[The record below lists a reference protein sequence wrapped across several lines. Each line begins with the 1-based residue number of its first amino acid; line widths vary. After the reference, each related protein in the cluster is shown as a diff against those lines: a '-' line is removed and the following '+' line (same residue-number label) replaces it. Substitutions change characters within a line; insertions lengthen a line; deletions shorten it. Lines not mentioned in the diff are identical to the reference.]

1 MCRDKIMLDYPENIK
16 HYLDSTFLKTSFEL
30 GISDDELKHEITNF
44 IVEAI
49 DYQFKCVMVRP
60 NFVTLAKE
68 LKDKRKSKINIGTVV
83 DFPLGQASCSEK
95 ISQAKKA
102 LDSGA
107 KELDFVCDYNMF
119 KRNELDYFDD
129 SIIKCTSF
137 SLKGKA
143 IVKWIIETGALSKKE
158 IKMISKRIYDLVLAN
173 FPDNISK
180 VYIKTSTGYYGGFG
194 ATIKDLK
201 LIKSVIS
208 EMPIKASGGISSF
221 ETAIEMINLGV
232 TRIGTSKAKK
242 ILEECKN

>member
-1 MCRDKIMLDYPENIK
+1 MLDYPENIK

-30 GISDDELKHEITNF
+30 DISDDELKHEITNF
-44 IVEAI
+44 IIEAI
-49 DYQFKCVMVRP
+49 DYQFKCVMIRP

-119 KRNELDYFDD
+119 KRNELDDFDD

-158 IKMISKRIYDLVLAN
+158 IKSISKRIYDLELAN

-208 EMPIKASGGISSF
+208 EMPVKASGGISSF

>member
-16 HYLDSTFLKTSFEL
+16 HYLDSTFLKTSIEL
-30 GISDDELKHEITNF
+30 DISDDELKHEITNF
-44 IVEAI
+44 IIEAI
-49 DYQFKCVMVRP
+49 DYQFKCVMIRP

-119 KRNELDYFDD
+119 KRNELDDFDD

-158 IKMISKRIYDLVLAN
+158 IKSISKRIYDLVLAN
-173 FPDNISK
+173 FADNISK

-201 LIKSVIS
+201 LIKSIIG
-208 EMPIKASGGISSF
+208 EMPVKASGGISSF
-221 ETAIEMINLGV
+221 NTAIEMINLGV

>member
-1 MCRDKIMLDYPENIK
+1 MLDYPENIK

-30 GISDDELKHEITNF
+30 DISDDELKHEITNF
-44 IVEAI
+44 IIEAI
-49 DYQFKCVMVRP
+49 DYQFKCVMIRP

-119 KRNELDYFDD
+119 KRNELDDFDD

-194 ATIKDLK
+194 ATIKDIK
-201 LIKSVIS
+201 LIKSVIG
-208 EMPIKASGGISSF
+208 EMPVKASGGISSF
-221 ETAIEMINLGV
+221 STAIEMINLGV

>member
-1 MCRDKIMLDYPENIK
+1 MLDYPENIK

-30 GISDDELKHEITNF
+30 DISDDKLKHEITNF
-44 IVEAI
+44 IIEAI
-49 DYQFKCVMVRP
+49 DYQFKCVMIRP

-119 KRNELDYFDD
+119 KRNELDDFDD

-208 EMPIKASGGISSF
+208 EMPVKASGGISSF

>member
-1 MCRDKIMLDYPENIK
+1 MCRDKIMLDYSENII

-30 GISDDELKHEITNF
+30 DISDDELKHEITNF
-44 IVEAI
+44 IIEAI
-49 DYQFKCVMVRP
+49 DYQFKCVMIRP

-102 LDSGA
+102 LDAGA

-119 KRNELDYFDD
+119 KRNELDDFDD

-158 IKMISKRIYDLVLAN
+158 IKSISKRIYDLVLAN

-208 EMPIKASGGISSF
+208 EMPVKASGGISSF
-221 ETAIEMINLGV
+221 DTAIEMINLGV
-232 TRIGTSKAKK
+232 NRIGTSKAKK

>member
-1 MCRDKIMLDYPENIK
+1 MFDYPENIK

-30 GISDDELKHEITNF
+30 DISDDELKHEITNF
-44 IVEAI
+44 IIEAI
-49 DYQFKCVMVRP
+49 DYQFKCVMIRP

-119 KRNELDYFDD
+119 KRNELDEFDD

-158 IKMISKRIYDLVLAN
+158 IKSISKRIYDLVLAN

-208 EMPIKASGGISSF
+208 EMPVKASGGISSF
-221 ETAIEMINLGV
+221 DTAIEMINLGV

>member
-1 MCRDKIMLDYPENIK
+1 MLDYPENIK

-30 GISDDELKHEITNF
+30 DISDDELKHEITNF
-44 IVEAI
+44 IIEAI
-49 DYQFKCVMVRP
+49 DYQFKCVMIRP

-119 KRNELDYFDD
+119 KRNELDDFDD

-201 LIKSVIS
+201 LIKSVIG
-208 EMPIKASGGISSF
+208 EMPVKASGGISSF
-221 ETAIEMINLGV
+221 ETVIELINLGV

>member
-16 HYLDSTFLKTSFEL
+16 HYLDATFLKTSFEL
-30 GISDDELKHEITNF
+30 DISDDELKHEITNF
-44 IVEAI
+44 IIEAI
-49 DYQFKCVMVRP
+49 DYQFKCVMIRP

-119 KRNELDYFDD
+119 KRNELDDFDD

-201 LIKSVIS
+201 LIKSIIS
-208 EMPIKASGGISSF
+208 EMPVKASGGISSF
-221 ETAIEMINLGV
+221 DTAIEMINLGV

-242 ILEECKN
+242 ILRECKN

>member
-1 MCRDKIMLDYPENIK
+1 MLDYPENIK

-30 GISDDELKHEITNF
+30 DISDDELKHEITNF
-44 IVEAI
+44 IIEAI
-49 DYQFKCVMVRP
+49 DYQFKCVMIRP

-119 KRNELDYFDD
+119 KRNELDDFDD

-180 VYIKTSTGYYGGFG
+180 VYIKTSTGDYGGFG

-208 EMPIKASGGISSF
+208 EMPVKASGGISSF
-221 ETAIEMINLGV
+221 DTAIEMINLGV

>member
-30 GISDDELKHEITNF
+30 DISDDELKHEITNF
-44 IVEAI
+44 IIEAI
-49 DYQFKCVMVRP
+49 DYQFKCVMIRP

-119 KRNELDYFDD
+119 KRNELDDFDD

-208 EMPIKASGGISSF
+208 EMPVKASGGISSF

>member
-1 MCRDKIMLDYPENIK
+1 MLDYPENIK

-30 GISDDELKHEITNF
+30 DISDDELKHEITNF
-44 IVEAI
+44 IIEAI
-49 DYQFKCVMVRP
+49 DCQFKCVMIRP

-119 KRNELDYFDD
+119 KRNELDEFDD

-158 IKMISKRIYDLVLAN
+158 IKSISKRIYDLVLAN

-201 LIKSVIS
+201 LIKSVVG
-208 EMPIKASGGISSF
+208 EMPVKASGGISSF
-221 ETAIEMINLGV
+221 STAIEMINLGV
-232 TRIGTSKAKK
+232 IRIGTSKAKK
-242 ILEECKN
+242 ILQECKN

>member
-1 MCRDKIMLDYPENIK
+1 MLDYPENIK

-30 GISDDELKHEITNF
+30 DISDDELKHEITNF
-44 IVEAI
+44 IIEAI
-49 DYQFKCVMVRP
+49 DYQFKCVMIRP

-119 KRNELDYFDD
+119 KRNELDDFDD

-137 SLKGKA
+137 SLKCKA

-201 LIKSVIS
+201 LIKSVIG
-208 EMPIKASGGISSF
+208 EMPVKASGGISSF

>member
-30 GISDDELKHEITNF
+30 DISDDELKHEITNF
-44 IVEAI
+44 IIEAI
-49 DYQFKCVMVRP
+49 DYQFKCVMIRP

-68 LKDKRKSKINIGTVV
+68 LKDKRKSKFNIGTVV

-119 KRNELDYFDD
+119 KRNELDDFDD

-208 EMPIKASGGISSF
+208 EMPVKASGGISSF
-221 ETAIEMINLGV
+221 DTAIEMINLGV

>member
-30 GISDDELKHEITNF
+30 DISDDELKHEITNF
-44 IVEAI
+44 IIEAI
-49 DYQFKCVMVRP
+49 DYQFKCVMIRP

-119 KRNELDYFDD
+119 KRNELDDFDD

-208 EMPIKASGGISSF
+208 EMPVKASGGISSF
-221 ETAIEMINLGV
+221 DTAIEMINLGV

>member
-1 MCRDKIMLDYPENIK
+1 M
-16 HYLDSTFLKTSFEL
+16 
-30 GISDDELKHEITNF
+30 
-44 IVEAI
+44 
-49 DYQFKCVMVRP
+49 
-60 NFVTLAKE
+60 
-68 LKDKRKSKINIGTVV
+68 
-83 DFPLGQASCSEK
+83 
-95 ISQAKKA
+95 
-102 LDSGA
+102 
-107 KELDFVCDYNMF
+107 
-119 KRNELDYFDD
+119 NELDEFDD

-137 SLKGKA
+137 SLKSKA

-158 IKMISKRIYDLVLAN
+158 IKSISKRIYDLVLAN

-208 EMPIKASGGISSF
+208 EMPVKASGGISSF
-221 ETAIEMINLGV
+221 DTAIEMINLGV

>member
-30 GISDDELKHEITNF
+30 DISDDELKHEITNF
-44 IVEAI
+44 IIEAI
-49 DYQFKCVMVRP
+49 DYQFKCVMIRP

-83 DFPLGQASCSEK
+83 DFPLGQASCTEK

-119 KRNELDYFDD
+119 KRNELDDFDD

-208 EMPIKASGGISSF
+208 EMPVKASGGISSF

>member
-1 MCRDKIMLDYPENIK
+1 MLDYPENIK

-30 GISDDELKHEITNF
+30 DISDDELKHEITNF
-44 IVEAI
+44 IIEAI
-49 DYQFKCVMVRP
+49 DHQFKCVMIRP

-119 KRNELDYFDD
+119 KRNELDDFDD

-208 EMPIKASGGISSF
+208 EMPVKASGGISSF
-221 ETAIEMINLGV
+221 DTAIEMINLGV

>member
-1 MCRDKIMLDYPENIK
+1 
-16 HYLDSTFLKTSFEL
+16 
-30 GISDDELKHEITNF
+30 
-44 IVEAI
+44 
-49 DYQFKCVMVRP
+49 
-60 NFVTLAKE
+60 VTLAKE

-119 KRNELDYFDD
+119 KRNELDDFDD

-201 LIKSVIS
+201 LIKSVIG
-208 EMPIKASGGISSF
+208 EMPVKASGGISSF
-221 ETAIEMINLGV
+221 DTAIEMINLGV

-242 ILEECKN
+242 ILQECKN

>member
-30 GISDDELKHEITNF
+30 DISDDELNHEITNF
-44 IVEAI
+44 IIEAI
-49 DYQFKCVMVRP
+49 DYQFKCVMIRP

-83 DFPLGQASCSEK
+83 DFPLGQASCFEK

-119 KRNELDYFDD
+119 KRNELDDFDD

-158 IKMISKRIYDLVLAN
+158 IKMISKRIYDLVSAN

-221 ETAIEMINLGV
+221 STAIEMINLGV
-232 TRIGTSKAKK
+232 SRIGTSKAKK
-242 ILEECKN
+242 ILQECKN